1 MTAPPDRPASQ
12 AARFAAHE
20 RAVDASD
27 YETAARLAA
36 PPYPADA
43 TVKERRTWSYWEGEW
58 TQLLQRWRIA
68 QKAAGEINSCGR

>member
-1 MTAPPDRPASQ
+1 MTTAPKIPTSQ
-12 AARFAAHE
+12 AERFAAHE

-43 TVKERRTWSYWEGEW
+43 TVKERRTWSYWAGEW
-58 TQLLQRWRIA
+58 TRLLQRWRIA
-68 QKAAGEINSCGR
+68 QKAAGELNSRGR